1 MEIKKLFQKTK
12 RDDTEECVLCRKK
25 TDVLRSTKVQN
36 RRFYVDG
43 AGQLC
48 ESCWKKLYATDT
60 ERARL
65 SNESKP

>member
-1 MEIKKLFQKTK
+1 MDMKKLFQKIK
-12 RDDTEECVLCRKK
+12 CDDTEECALCRKK
-25 TDVLRSTKVQN
+25 TDVLKSAKVQN

-60 ERARL
+60 EMARL